1 MTWLQAMP
9 TVLAAIALLMVPGLV
24 LTYLL
29 GLRGIAA
36 AGVAPALSIS
46 VFAVVAVIAGAAG
59 VRWSVGLATL
69 ALAVL
74 AAIAGALLLVRRW
87 RDVHVPGDERG
98 VQLWALGGIVV
109 AMLLGAW
116 VFHRAI
122 GSADDMNQT
131 WDSVYHYSAL
141 AWIRDSGNA
150 SSLHL
155 SGVGVPDV
163 ASGFYP
169 AAWHDGTSLLFM
181 LTGASIPLAAN
192 VFSAAVTLLV
202 WPLGCVLLVRQV
214 VGPNRLAV
222 GAAGVLSIAFSA
234 FPWGLIGFGVLWP
247 NLAGLAMVPA
257 SLALVISICGVAQ
270 QDAVGRA
277 RAWTLL
283 PVLVI
288 GVALA
293 HPNAVFGLLLI
304 SVFPV
309 AIAYGRWVMR
319 QHRAGRTWF
328 AVITTVVLLA
338 VLYAIRYVVNTS
350 SLMSGVINFD
360 WPAFET
366 PAGGV
371 GEVLSNAPNGKSAAW
386 LASLLVIIGAVSC
399 FRQRKRRWLVVGHV
413 VFGIL
418 YIAAA
423 ALEGIWS
430 LRLTG
435 YWYND
440 SYRLAAMIPITG
452 VPLAVL
458 GVQATA
464 TAARNRLVQWSPE
477 RTKRLTLS
485 AVGAV
490 VVALLVVATG
500 GMYLKDHTVV
510 TATTYPWPG
519 ERANQAY
526 VDRQKSAFFK
536 KIAAEVPADAVIAGD
551 PYAGTAAIWALS
563 GRRVL
568 FAMPGWPLT
577 KDYEYL
583 AGHLNQAATDPRV
596 CDLVNRYHVTY
607 LVTADNLVV
616 GPTEALYTAYAGL
629 RSPAAASTWSTPS
642 ARSGSTRSPHVECWN
657 PASTNSRPS
666 ARASPGRPTD
676 NEYGTFFQC
685 TSWTPPRTT
694 HRTPVGS
701 STTRRN
707 CTGGCSTVIQTCGS
721 RS

>member
-9 TVLAAIALLMVPGLV
+9 TVLAAIAMVMVPGLV

-36 AGVAPALSIS
+36 VGIAPALSTS
-46 VFAVVAVIAGAAG
+46 VFAIVAIVAGAAG
-59 VRWSVGLATL
+59 ITWSVGVVAIALVV
-69 ALAVL
+69 LAV
-74 AAIAGALLLVRRW
+74 IAGALLLIPRW
-87 RDVHVPGDERG
+87 RSVRVQGDERG
-98 VQLWALGGIVV
+98 VRLWALGGAVL

-122 GSADDMNQT
+122 GSADDLNQT
-131 WDSVYHYSAL
+131 WDSVFHYSAL
-141 AWIRDSGNA
+141 AWIRDSGDA

-155 SGVGVPDV
+155 AGVGVPGV

-169 AAWHDGTSLLFM
+169 AAWHDGASLLFM
-181 LTGASIPLAAN
+181 LTGSGIPLAAN
-192 VFSAAVTLLV
+192 VFSTVITLVV

-257 SLALVISICGVAQ
+257 ALALVISICGVAQ
-270 QDAVGRA
+270 QDVVGRA
-277 RAWTLL
+277 RAWILL
-283 PVLVI
+283 PVLVL

-328 AVITTVVLLA
+328 AAGTTVVLLV
-338 VLYAIRYVVNTS
+338 VLYVIRYVVNTS
-350 SLMSGVINFD
+350 ALMAGVINFD

-371 GEVLSNAPNGKSAAW
+371 GEVLTNAPNGKAAAW

-452 VPLAVL
+452 VPLAVF

-464 TAARNRLVQWSPE
+464 TAVRDKLASWSPE

-485 AVGAV
+485 ATGALV
-490 VVALLVVATG
+490 VVVLVVATG
-500 GMYLKDHTVV
+500 GMYLKDHTAV
-510 TATTYPWPG
+510 AAATYPWPG

-536 KIAAEVPADAVIAGD
+536 KVGAEIPAEAVVAGD

-568 FAMPGWPLT
+568 FPMPGWPLT

-583 AGHLNQAATDPRV
+583 AGHLNEAATDPRV
-596 CDLVNRYHVTY
+596 CDLANRYKVSY

-616 GPTEALYTAYAGL
+616 GPKESLYIAYAGL
-629 RSPAAASTWSTPS
+629 RSPGRGFDLVDALGTVKLYRITAC
-642 ARSGSTRSPHVECWN
+642 GV
-657 PASTNSRPS
+657 PASR
-666 ARASPGRPTD
+666 
-676 NEYGTFFQC
+676 
-685 TSWTPPRTT
+685 
-694 HRTPVGS
+694 
-701 STTRRN
+701 
-707 CTGGCSTVIQTCGS
+707 
-721 RS
+721 